1 MPMLSD
7 AELLELAGKSAFA
20 RGRGYAADD
29 RVRLVDVDESGLRAE
44 AQGSEMYALWLK
56 REDRKWR
63 WQCDCPA
70 ADDGSFCKHLVA
82 AVLTARGESD
92 TDDAPAART
101 KKRRDDLLDF
111 LRAQPAQRLAGWL
124 KAFADDDAEI
134 DKRLRLYRA
143 GDDPAT
149 LKTAL
154 GKLLDP
160 GGFLDWRR
168 SRQYAQRLDA
178 AIAQLESQLA
188 RDADACRTLCEYALG
203 RLFGIYER
211 SDDSGG
217 AIGDC
222 LYRIAQL
229 HTCACAAAPPGK
241 ALAKTLFALQQKD
254 GWDMLAL
261 KNYWSIL
268 GGDGQHAYAKL
279 IAAELDRVP
288 DKPREQ
294 ERYGENFGI
303 LRRAENY
310 ARCAGDF
317 ELLQRLLRRDLSHA
331 GGYLRVLESLREFG
345 KQREALNWAEGAVKR
360 FPGDGRLR
368 EALSECLVAAGLGEE
383 ALEQTWQAFRLRPGN
398 DSWDALKRVSGK
410 DWKRW
415 RERALA
421 EMAAR
426 EPGDAGIRVGLL
438 MHDGDFPAA
447 VALAQTQS
455 VWPSTLETLARK
467 IERDQPRVAGGFY
480 LRIADYQLQQTCVTS
495 AKYPGVVALLM
506 RYAKLV
512 DAAESKPKL
521 VAMRAT
527 YARKPKL
534 MQLLDEA
541 GL

>member
-1 MPMLSD
+1 MLCD
-7 AELLELAGKSAFA
+7 ADLLELAGKSAFA
-20 RGRGYAADD
+20 RGRGYAADH
-29 RVRLVDVDESGLRAE
+29 RIRLIDADANGLRAE
-44 AQGSEMYALWLK
+44 AQGSEIYALWLK
-56 REDRKWR
+56 REGAAWR

-82 AVLTARGESD
+82 AVLTARDPNDADEGGAQP
-92 TDDAPAART
+92 APARSP
-101 KKRRDDLLDF
+101 RDDLLDF

-124 KAFADDDAEI
+124 KTFADDDAEI
-134 DKRLRLYRA
+134 EKRLRLYQA
-143 GDDPAT
+143 GEDPAT

-154 GKLLDP
+154 GKLLTP

-178 AIAQLESQLA
+178 AIAQIEAQLA

-203 RLFGIYER
+203 RLFGIYDR

-217 AIGDC
+217 AIGGC
-222 LYRIAQL
+222 LHAIAQL
-229 HTCACAAAPPGK
+229 HARACAAAPPGK
-241 ALAKTLFALQQKD
+241 VLAKTLFALQQKD
-254 GWDMLAL
+254 HWGMLEL
-261 KNYWSIL
+261 KAYWPVL
-268 GGDGQHAYAKL
+268 GGEGQHAYAKL
-279 IAAELDRVP
+279 IVTELDQVP
-288 DKPREQ
+288 EQPREQ
-294 ERYGENFGI
+294 ERYGENFDI

-345 KQREALNWAEGAVKR
+345 REREALTWAEDAVKR
-360 FPGDGRLR
+360 FPSDNRLR
-368 EALSECLVAAGLGEE
+368 KALSECLQAAGLGEE
-383 ALEQTWQAFRLRPGN
+383 ALEHTWQAFRLRPGE

-410 DWKRW
+410 AWKQW

-426 EPGDAGIRVGLL
+426 HPDSAGIRVDLL
-438 MHDGDFPAA
+438 MHDGDLAGA
-447 VALAQTQS
+447 VALAQSQS
-455 VWPSTLETLARK
+455 LWHGTLEKLARK

-480 LRIADYQLQQTCVTS
+480 LRIAEYQLQQPYVVA
-495 AKYPGVVALLM
+495 AKYPGVVAWLK

-512 DAAESKPKL
+512 DAAESKPQL
-521 VAMRAT
+521 AALRAAH
-527 YARKPKL
+527 ARKPRL